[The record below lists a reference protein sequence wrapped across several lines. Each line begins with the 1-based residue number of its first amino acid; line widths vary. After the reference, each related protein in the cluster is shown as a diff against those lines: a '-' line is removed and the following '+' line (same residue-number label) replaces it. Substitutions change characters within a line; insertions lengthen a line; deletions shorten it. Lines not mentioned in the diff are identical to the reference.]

1 MIVEFTVN
9 NKIYLATKLSLFMVN
24 YGRELRME
32 VDIRRKRKVEKA
44 IKFAKKIKKI

>member
-24 YGRELRME
+24 YGRKLRME

-44 IKFAKKIKKI
+44 IKFAKKK

>member
-1 MIVEFTVN
+1 VIVEFAVN
-9 NKIYLATKLSLFMVN
+9 NKIHLATKLSLFMVN

-32 VDIRRKRKVEKA
+32 ADIRKKRKVEKA